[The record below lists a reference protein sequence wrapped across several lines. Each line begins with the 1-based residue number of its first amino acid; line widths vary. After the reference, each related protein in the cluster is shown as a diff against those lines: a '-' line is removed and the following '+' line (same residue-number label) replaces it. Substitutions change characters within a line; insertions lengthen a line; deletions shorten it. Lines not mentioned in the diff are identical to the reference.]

1 MDDGDGCGGQFF
13 VLLEERALCSSND
26 SWLRSGTAPAGAPL
40 SDQQQG
46 KEGDGQR
53 DAAGH
58 IDAQHASCDGG
69 PGGRSIAPRSTREPS
84 YYDEFDPLS
93 GQTRDRLFFLDRLQE
108 DRRPGVG
115 RMDGVAR
122 RARRLAARHASGASR
137 SRGRRDRRTF
147 EAAEAE
153 LLQPGERPARGAR
166 ARGPGAPDTEA
177 AAHPRRPVSEPPTAL
192 KQAAS
197 ESTLPRDE
205 PIGPPTCS
213 APWASASVS
222 DAVEQ
227 IRPPASRCARPARVH
242 QCQAAR
248 PLAPIQCC
256 RRVTQPISSRDGVS

>member
-1 MDDGDGCGGQFF
+1 MSRI
-13 VLLEERALCSSND
+13 VRHPTE
-26 SWLRSGTAPAGAPL
+26 
-40 SDQQQG
+40 
-46 KEGDGQR
+46 
-53 DAAGH
+53 
-58 IDAQHASCDGG
+58 
-69 PGGRSIAPRSTREPS
+69 APRRFPS
-84 YYDEFDPLS
+84 GACHGARPEDPV
-93 GQTRDRLFFLDRLQE
+93 RC
-108 DRRPGVG
+108 PPVPP
-115 RMDGVAR
+115 
-122 RARRLAARHASGASR
+122 ASGASR

>member
-1 MDDGDGCGGQFF
+1 MRACTLSMRVCSCGMDTGMARTQGCHGHRDGMNTEMVWTQRWHGQ
-13 VLLEERALCSSND
+13 D
-26 SWLRSGTAPAGAPL
+26 TAMTWDTAT
-40 SDQQQG
+40 
-46 KEGDGQR
+46 
-53 DAAGH
+53 H
-58 IDAQHASCDGG
+58 
-69 PGGRSIAPRSTREPS
+69 
-84 YYDEFDPLS
+84 
-93 GQTRDRLFFLDRLQE
+93 
-108 DRRPGVG
+108 
-115 RMDGVAR
+115 
-122 RARRLAARHASGASR
+122 RHTTASGASR